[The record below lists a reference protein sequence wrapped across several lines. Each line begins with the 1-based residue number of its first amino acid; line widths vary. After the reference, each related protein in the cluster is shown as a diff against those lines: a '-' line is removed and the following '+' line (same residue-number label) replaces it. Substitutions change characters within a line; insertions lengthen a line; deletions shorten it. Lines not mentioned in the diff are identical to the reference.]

1 MITVWITA
9 FLVISLLLV
18 ATFLASKNFRPKSS
32 ELGKFEHIDNLN
44 DMKVYQC
51 LACNHKFTEA
61 DKNWYSI
68 LRLESCPS
76 CGKSL
81 PDNVLDKFCCSS
93 CGKVKDIRELGSIN
107 RVARFVLNSLPAPR
121 MKKICHQC
129 RHSANFLGWFF
140 LIMAVFVVVSFL
152 FGNHV
157 P

>member
-1 MITVWITA
+1 VIEVWITV
-9 FLVISLLLV
+9 FFVISLLLG
-18 ATFLASKNFRPKSS
+18 ATFLASRNFRPKSS
-32 ELGKFEHIDNLN
+32 ELGKFERVGNLK
-44 DMKVYQC
+44 DIKIYQC
-51 LACNHKFTEA
+51 PACNHKFTEA
-61 DKNWYSI
+61 DEGWYSI

-93 CGKVKDIRELGSIN
+93 CGKIKDIKELGSIN

-121 MKKICHQC
+121 LEKICNQC

-152 FGNHV
+152 SGNHA